1 MRLKME
7 SSCSGSEF
15 EETDERESGETD
27 ESELKN
33 FDEVSESDIFA
44 NVFIDGRGFYRR
56 LKSHAPMFTGILL
69 ARLLCKLTI
78 PLTYQ

>member
-1 MRLKME
+1 ME

-33 FDEVSESDIFA
+33 FDEVSDSDIFT
-44 NVFIDGRGFYRR
+44 NVFIDPGEA
-56 LKSHAPMFTGILL
+56 STGEW
-69 ARLLCKLTI
+69 
-78 PLTYQ
+78 